1 MEMAPPCMEDVFCQQ
16 DETALSIRKYA
27 HLWNGERI
35 IWEQGNQSD
44 PVVLPLERK
53 YCSNWPNI
61 VGFFFQNGSC
71 KIIFVGNR
79 DGTGS
84 RRRRLSWSKRTKE
97 GSGCI
102 FGRQDD
108 GEVRSKRKLMA
119 ILDMEKTS
127 R

>member
-27 HLWNGERI
+27 HLWNGGRI

-61 VGFFFQNGSC
+61 VGFFFKTVAVKLSLW
-71 KIIFVGNR
+71 VTEMVRAR
-79 DGTGS
+79 DGADCRGPRG
-84 RRRRLSWSKRTKE
+84 RRRAVDVSSGGKMMVRFGANGNSWL
-97 GSGCI
+97 
-102 FGRQDD
+102 F
-108 GEVRSKRKLMA
+108 
-119 ILDMEKTS
+119 
-127 R
+127 